1 MKSLLQEL
9 KTYPQLLFVGVIL
22 SFEHLITLFFWL
34 TERPVQWVLSPS
46 NPSVCWPLFSA
57 CADFKPSSVI
67 LGIILAVYGLIA
79 LAAMYFW
86 LRKNFRWG
94 IIFLWLLVAIKCLI
108 ILQDYRLTGNYHYL
122 PTLITVCFLLIP
134 GRAYALTFSFFVIYF
149 TAGLLKLNPTWVNAE
164 AINERLLP
172 PIVNK
177 IGVWYVLVLELA
189 FIFFLFSKKNRWFY
203 FIFAQ
208 LVLFHLYSWHLT
220 RFFYP
225 TVMLTL
231 LGILLVVRSTA
242 PALGFKET
250 FKRVFSSVE
259 AKLLTTFFILL
270 QIPQYLIPGDAALT
284 GEGRMYAMI
293 MYDGRTQCQPYLT
306 LWKKNKEKEE
316 MPLQPPW
323 LITRTKCDAMV
334 YWRLAQNIC
343 NWTKKD
349 ASIVQ
354 VDLYVPVR
362 YENTDEWQPLVA
374 ATDVCNKELTYS
386 SFFPNTWI
394 NKVTREVTHHGDGS
408 MNPEED

>member
-1 MKSLLQEL
+1 MRSLLQEL
-9 KTYPQLLFVGVIL
+9 KTYPQLLFVGAIL
-22 SFEHLITLFFWL
+22 SFEHLLTLFFWL

-46 NPSVCWPLFSA
+46 NPSVCWPLYSY
-57 CADFKPSSVI
+57 CADLKPSSLV
-67 LGIILAVYGLIA
+67 LGIILTLYGVT
-79 LAAMYFW
+79 AAAGTFFW

-94 IIFLWLLVAIKCLI
+94 IITLWILIGIKCLI
-108 ILQDYRLTGNYHYL
+108 ILQDYRLTGNYHYV
-122 PTLITVCFLLIP
+122 PTLIALCFLLVP
-134 GRAYALTFSFFVIYF
+134 SRAYTLPFSFFVIYF
-149 TAGLLKLNPTWVNAE
+149 TAGLLKLTPIWWNAE

-172 PIVNK
+172 PIVNQ
-177 IGVWYVLVLELA
+177 IGVWYVLILELA
-189 FIFFLFSKKNRWFY
+189 IIFWLFSKKNLWFY
-203 FIFAQ
+203 FVFVQ

-231 LGILLVVRSTA
+231 LGILLVTRSMA
-242 PALGFKET
+242 PPLGFTQT
-250 FKRVFSSVE
+250 FKKVYSSSQ
-259 AKLLTTFFILL
+259 AKLLTAFFILL

-306 LWKKNKEKEE
+306 LWKKNKEKED

-343 NWTKKD
+343 SWTKKD
-349 ASIVQ
+349 PSVVQ
-354 VDLYVPVR
+354 VDLYIPVR
-362 YENTDEWQPLVA
+362 YEHTEEWQPLVA

-394 NKVTREVTHHGDGS
+394 NKVTRNAANQGEGS
-408 MNPEED
+408 IKPEED